1 MMRHP
6 KEVFCDH
13 VIKATQAIGA
23 CSADVSCRYEESP
36 PTSLESPHRIC
47 INKSKQQWLDEP
59 SLSHQ
64 TRVHLRGQGDAI
76 ALALRF
82 HDSAIHHRYRP
93 HHESLAHGYD
103 ALEETRLFLCG
114 TQDMVGLEANL
125 QARLSDMSRHASD
138 DDESLFLRFLLLAAA
153 GKTHPHHRRVV
164 TEKARVLADFFAP
177 VMEALLPLVHNQ
189 DRFAQTCQQWLTLW
203 NDQVQETQPP
213 SDDETDVPPASSEE
227 ESLGDDTVSLTAAS
241 DRDGDESHVTHNQ
254 PKKKNHWIPMP
265 HQEEAI
271 HPLLSPHD
279 TAHDGAHILHRYRP
293 YNRHYDSVCTPME
306 LASHEELRRLRQ
318 SLDDQIAPYRAV
330 VVRLAKR
337 LQRRLLAKHKQS
349 WQLDCEEGFLDGSRL
364 ARLIANPL
372 YPTPWRQEQRA
383 SVRHTVVTLLIDN
396 SGSMRGRPIALAAMC
411 ADILACT
418 LERCGVKSEI
428 CGFTT
433 NAWKG
438 GRLREQWTSDGKPQN
453 PGRLNELLHIIYKD
467 GDTPMRHGRQRLGLM
482 LKEGLLK
489 ENIDGEALLWA
500 CQRLLRRSEDRRI
513 LLVISDGAPVDD
525 STFSANH
532 GNLLEDHLAAV
543 VHHIEN
549 HTPIE
554 LKAIGIGHDV
564 SKYYRHAVTISDAT
578 QLGETLLEQMEQ
590 LFLMNHDAA

>member
-114 TQDMVGLEANL
+114 TQDMMGLEANL

-138 DDESLFLRFLLLAAA
+138 NDESLFLRFLLLAAA

-203 NDQVQETQPP
+203 NDEKTQPP
-213 SDDETDVPPASSEE
+213 SAEDEADAPPPAQDD
-227 ESLGDDTVSLTAAS
+227 SLDDNSASLTAAS
-241 DRDGDESHVTHNQ
+241 DRDGDESHVTHTQ

-265 HQEEAI
+265 HQQEAI
-271 HPLLSPHD
+271 HPLLSPHE

>member
-1 MMRHP
+1 MRHP
-6 KEVFCDH
+6 KEVFCEH
-13 VIKATQAIGA
+13 VVKVTQAIGA
-23 CSADVSCRYEESP
+23 SSADVSCRYEESP
-36 PTSLESPHRIC
+36 ADSLTSPHKIC
-47 INKSKQQWLDEP
+47 ITQSKQQWLDDS
-59 SLSHQ
+59 SLSPKQ
-64 TRVHLRGQGDAI
+64 RVHLRGQGDAI

-82 HDSAIHHRYRP
+82 HDSAIHHQYRP
-93 HHESLAHGYD
+93 HHSSLAQGYD

-114 TQDMVGLEANL
+114 TQDMKGLEANL
-125 QARLSDMSRHASD
+125 QARLSEMSRHASD
-138 DDESLFLRFLLLAAA
+138 DDDALRLRFLLLAAA
-153 GKTHPHHRRVV
+153 DRAHPHHRRIV
-164 TEKARVLADFFAP
+164 TEKNHVLMNFFAP
-177 VMEALLPLVHNQ
+177 VMESLLPLVHDQ
-189 DRFAQTCQQWLTLW
+189 DRFAHTCQQWLTLW
-203 NDQVQETQPP
+203 HDQVQETQPP
-213 SDDETDVPPASSEE
+213 PVEDETDTPPAQEDA
-227 ESLGDDTVSLTAAS
+227 LGDDAASLTAAS
-241 DRDGDESHVTHNQ
+241 DGDGDESHLTQKQH
-254 PKKKNHWIPMP
+254 KKKNHWIPMP
-265 HQEEAI
+265 HQEEAR

-279 TAHDGAHILHRYRP
+279 THDESQHIFHRYRP
-293 YNRHYDSVCTPME
+293 YSRHYDLTCTPME
-306 LASHEELRRLRQ
+306 LASHEELRHLRQ
-318 SLDDQIAPYRAV
+318 SLDEQIAPYRAV

-337 LQRRLLAKHKQS
+337 LQRRLLAKNKQN
-349 WQLDCEEGFLDGSRL
+349 WRLDCEEGFLDGSRL
-364 ARLIANPL
+364 ARVIANPL

-500 CQRLLRRSEDRRI
+500 CQRLLRRFEDRRI

-590 LFLMNHDAA
+590 LFLMNHDTA